1 MKPWI
6 SAFIHSNFSSYAQ
19 ILQNL
24 SRCYIGIYFPFSRH
38 LCTDFQSQV
47 LSLELLFLR
56 NYIICNSRLLVLS
69 CMHCVSYFEQHF
81 FKILF
86 HKTCCNQ
93 IFYTGSWTG
102 VQHNTTIPQKKV
114 CEIYC
119 RVYSGRFVRL
129 SEFTHNFPQTCFVCY
144 EGWSYLIAIRVA

>member
-81 FKILF
+81 FLFCFIRLAATKHFTLVRGQVFSITQLFLKRKYVRYTVVYIRADLLGYLNSLIIF
-86 HKTCCNQ
+86 HKHVL
-93 IFYTGSWTG
+93 F
-102 VQHNTTIPQKKV
+102 VMKV
-114 CEIYC
+114 DP
-119 RVYSGRFVRL
+119 
-129 SEFTHNFPQTCFVCY
+129 T
-144 EGWSYLIAIRVA
+144 